1 MNGHMP
7 NDSSDSY
14 APLTSGLLARK
25 GQAQPAFDAD
35 AYAEVM
41 MGDGFTAP
49 ISPIFNKPGA
59 YAPNPGASE
68 AASPHAEIGASES
81 AAPGRPRRRQSKSS
95 NGPRAAPRSPARP
108 APAFRAAKD
117 GPIHAMVTFR
127 LAREEFARLRR
138 AAKELDMTCHRIIL
152 DAIECYLD
160 ANEVEPIK
168 NQQWAGEPAEAD
180 ENA

>member
-1 MNGHMP
+1 MNGHASS
-7 NDSSDSY
+7 DSSESY

-25 GQAQPAFDAD
+25 GQAQPAFDSD

-41 MGDGFTAP
+41 IGDGFAAP
-49 ISPIFNKPGA
+49 ISPIFSKPGA
-59 YAPNPGASE
+59 YAPNPGAHE
-68 AASPHAEIGASES
+68 PGSPHAESDASES
-81 AAPGRPRRRQSKSS
+81 PAPRRRQSQSS
-95 NGPRAAPRSPARP
+95 ARPRAAPRSPARP
-108 APAFRAAKD
+108 APAFRAARD

-168 NQQWAGEPAEAD
+168 NEQWVGEPAEAD
-180 ENA
+180 ENE